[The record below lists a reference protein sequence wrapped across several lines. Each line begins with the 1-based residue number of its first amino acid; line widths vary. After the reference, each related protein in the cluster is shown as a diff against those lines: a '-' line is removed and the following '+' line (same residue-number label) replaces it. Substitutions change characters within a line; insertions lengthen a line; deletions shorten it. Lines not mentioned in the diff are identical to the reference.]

1 MSENRFL
8 SLAFPERYIFPH
20 EAEIYRKAYSRRKEP
35 DEIKIFLISKNLYFF
50 RVNLKKDYEVIK

>member
-20 EAEIYRKAYSRRKEP
+20 EAEIYRKAFTRRKEP
-35 DEIKIFLISKNLYFF
+35 DEIKIFLISKIFIFL
-50 RVNLKKDYEVIK
+50 E